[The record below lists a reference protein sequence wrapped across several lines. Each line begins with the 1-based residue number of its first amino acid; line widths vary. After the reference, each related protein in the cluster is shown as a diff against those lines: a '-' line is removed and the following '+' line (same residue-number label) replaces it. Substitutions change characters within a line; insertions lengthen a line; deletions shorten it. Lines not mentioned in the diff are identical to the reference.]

1 LLQEHGSH
9 GLATLTKEHV
19 TMRGD
24 RMEFCFAAAMTPAT
38 LAAVARS

>member
-24 RMEFCFAAAMTPAT
+24 RMEFCFAATTPAT